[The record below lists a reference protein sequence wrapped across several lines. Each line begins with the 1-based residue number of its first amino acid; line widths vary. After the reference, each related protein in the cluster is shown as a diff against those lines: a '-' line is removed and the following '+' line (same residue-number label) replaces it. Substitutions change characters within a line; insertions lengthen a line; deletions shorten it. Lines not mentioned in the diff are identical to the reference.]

1 MRTTITKYLSVLLIF
16 LMALM
21 TLDVLWGVFT
31 RFVFADQASWTEEL
45 ARFLLIWIGI
55 LGAAYASTKKMHPAI
70 ELLKPKLSM
79 SRQTVLSIV
88 VSSLIM
94 LFAVL
99 VMVMGGGRL
108 IYISYTLGQASP
120 AMGIP
125 MYFVYAVIP
134 ISGLLIVYFKFADI
148 LSVDQ
153 AQT

>member
-31 RFVFADQASWTEEL
+31 RFVFEDQASWTEEL

-70 ELLKPKLSM
+70 ELLKPRLAISGQRKLD
-79 SRQTVLSIV
+79 IV
-88 VSSLIM
+88 VASLIL
-94 LFAVL
+94 LFAL
-99 VMVMGGGRL
+99 MVMVIGGGRL
-108 IYISYTLGQASP
+108 LYISFILGQASP

-125 MYFVYAVIP
+125 MYFVYAIIP
-134 ISGLLIVYFKFADI
+134 LSGLLISYFKLADI
-148 LSVDQ
+148 FTK
-153 AQT
+153 A

>member
-31 RFVFADQASWTEEL
+31 RFVFSDQASWTEEL

-70 ELLKPKLSM
+70 ELLKPKLNLN
-79 SRQTVLSIV
+79 RQMGLSIL
-88 VSSLIM
+88 VSSLII

-99 VMVMGGGRL
+99 VMVLGGGRL

-134 ISGLLIVYFKFADI
+134 LSGLLIVYFKFADI
-148 LSVDQ
+148 LSLNQPQ
-153 AQT
+153 A

>member
-55 LGAAYASTKKMHPAI
+55 LGSAYASTKKMHPAI

-79 SRQTVLSIV
+79 SRQMVLSLV

-148 LSVDQ
+148 LSVNQ
-153 AQT
+153 AQA